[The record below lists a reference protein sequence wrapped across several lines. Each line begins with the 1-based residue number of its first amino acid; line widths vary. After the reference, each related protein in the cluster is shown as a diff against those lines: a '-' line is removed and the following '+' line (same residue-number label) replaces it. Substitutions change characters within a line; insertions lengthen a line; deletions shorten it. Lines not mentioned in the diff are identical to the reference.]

1 MTAMKNTVIEIKNL
15 VKQYPSASSPAVSDF
30 SLTCYEGEIVG
41 LLGHN
46 GAGKSTTLKC
56 LTGMLPFTSGSIRI
70 NGFDIKTAPI
80 KAKSAFGFVS
90 DKHDVFVK
98 MTGIQYVNFMADAYG
113 ISKSERAA
121 RLGEL
126 EQVFALGDRIFEP
139 ISNYS
144 HGMRQKICMIGSLIH
159 RPKLWIL
166 DEPMIGLDPL
176 TAAKVSEFMK
186 AYAAE
191 GNCILFSSHNMS
203 SVRKICERAVIIN
216 KGVKTDDFRF
226 DDFALSGTDLEE
238 YFLSRTA
245 SAEREGKPSDTQE
258 QPLNQAN
265 EHGQTDEWAASAA
278 AGTEQEYKPINTQD
292 QTPEMPNE
300 PEQTA
305 EESKSDEE

>member
-1 MTAMKNTVIEIKNL
+1 MTATKKTVIEINNL
-15 VKQYPSASSPAVSDF
+15 VKQYPSASSPAVNDF

-56 LTGMLPFTSGSIRI
+56 LTGMLPFTSGSIKI
-70 NGFDIKTAPI
+70 NGFDINTAPI
-80 KAKSAFGFVS
+80 KAKSTFGFVS

-113 ISKSERAA
+113 ISKSLRAA

-176 TAAKVSEFMK
+176 TTAKVSEFMK
-186 AYAAE
+186 AYAAD
-191 GNCILFSSHNMS
+191 GNCILFSSHNIN

-226 DDFALSGTDLEE
+226 DDFALSGADLEE
-238 YFLSRTA
+238 YFLSRTVSTA
-245 SAEREGKPSDTQE
+245 SAERDGKPLDTLGQS
-258 QPLNQAN
+258 LNQSNEHAQAN
-265 EHGQTDEWAASAA
+265 EQLAIA
-278 AGTEQEYKPINTQD
+278 EQESNPINSNE
-292 QTPEMPNE
+292 QTTETPNE
-300 PEQTA
+300 PEQA
-305 EESKSDEE
+305 AESKSDEE